1 MTTPPSEIPKN
12 FTPFDGIGLCFS
24 GGGYRATFF
33 DLGVVAYL
41 NRIHYDGTSLL
52 DKVIALSSVSGGTL
66 LAVAFAK
73 AAQEPTYTFGKFY
86 KAFYAAFTPEND
98 RLLQTAIDKLEDPQV
113 WVKNAYKK
121 RSLINAF
128 ALTYAEMPFF
138 SGGFDIFEN
147 PKSEKLKNICFN
159 ATDFSF
165 GLIFRFQNTGVFG
178 NGTLRSSELNA
189 IKYQTQL
196 GDIVASSSCFP
207 MGFEPLIFPDDYYKD
222 QDSSEY
228 VALKATADFKDGV
241 GIMDGGIAD
250 NQGIKSMLN
259 ISRQKDVRDHFN
271 LLVVNDVGSY
281 KMVPWIPDVSKL
293 KDKTTL
299 KVVLAKIFS
308 YFRLNLLYVLPL
320 MVGIALLI
328 LNYMHVFADTSL
340 SVLNIVGGFLT
351 GIGLILT
358 IFGIVSAKVKNQ
370 VLDTVDDL
378 WIKHVPEA
386 LQSDVLSFE
395 NLPVGLLK
403 RLLVNRMSSTFKM
416 VYDVFLKQIRRLN
429 YEILYMLEELDHK
442 RMTSTVYELN
452 GKKSPYKKH
461 TTHKEI
467 EPATKKLT
475 DAALIA
481 SECPTTLWWGK
492 DDIAVDRM
500 GNLVACGQFTTCY
513 SLMVY
518 IIELRNDGVD
528 SPQLQALYADL
539 EKDWLLFNEEP
550 KRWV

>member
-1 MTTPPSEIPKN
+1 MTKPPTEIPEN

-73 AAQEPTYTFGKFY
+73 AAQEPTYTFDKFY

-98 RLLQTAIDKLEDPQV
+98 RLLKTAIDKLEDPKV
-113 WVKNAYKK
+113 WEKNAYKK

-138 SGGFDIFEN
+138 KGGFDIFEQ
-147 PKSEKLKNICFN
+147 PKNKNLKNICFN

-178 NGTLRSSELNA
+178 NGTLRSSELND

-222 QDSSEY
+222 QDSPEY
-228 VALKATADFKDGV
+228 IALKATADFKDGV

-259 ISRQKDVRDHFN
+259 ISRQRDVRDHFN

-281 KMVPWIPDVSKL
+281 KMVPWIPDVSKI
-293 KDKTTL
+293 KNKTTL
-299 KVVLAKIFS
+299 KVVLAKISS
-308 YFRLNLLYVLPL
+308 YFRLNILYVLPL
-320 MVGIALLI
+320 LIGVALLI
-328 LNYMHVFADTSL
+328 LNYMHVFAETSL
-340 SVLNIVGGFLT
+340 SVLNIVGGFFT
-351 GIGLILT
+351 GVGLILT
-358 IFGIVSAKVKNQ
+358 IFGIVSSKVKKQ

-452 GKKSPYKKH
+452 GMKSPYKNH

-475 DAALIA
+475 DSALIA

-492 DDIAVDRM
+492 DDISVDRM

-518 IIELRNDGVD
+518 LIELRNDGVD
-528 SPQLQALYADL
+528 CPQLQALYADL